1 MKAMKSITI
10 AASAM
15 MLSTLVLGS
24 LVNDSASAAKKNSV
38 KIDAIYQVQKKISG
52 KAAKGAKVQII
63 NAKTG
68 KVVKTVKVKNN
79 GKFSAKL
86 SKKQLKLKTKYKISV
101 TKKGYKKVVKNATV
115 KYLNKATTKN
125 NPIYSGEK
133 KVAGVALDI
142 NGKAIKGAKIQVK
155 VAGKTVTTKT
165 NNKGQFSVKHSN
177 VAGTRKVSIK
187 AVKKNFQAP
196 TRSVHTQSFSV
207 SHFGATAG
215 QNSLKVNVPKKGTAT
230 LYNGSEKLA
239 TSTKSGVQTLK
250 WTQDLPAG
258 TKLTLK
264 VTSTAKYH
272 TGSKYSI
279 TKNLTI
285 QKGAFIGQPHYS
297 KAIMNEGAA
306 EQGVEGTIA
315 KGTKVGYY
323 VDGKQVHTQTVGANG
338 HFSFWTSGLKEGQ
351 ILKLIFTDPMTKG
364 TRTASFTVTAK
375 EATPD
380 VAKKQYLVK
389 KFVANPAGI
398 DIILADET
406 KAKAEPI
413 HLALGDE
420 INVEFGNNQFVQY
433 TDPETKEVFEGQ
445 IGSPANDLS
454 DVDPIVAEG
463 TLLFG
468 SDAKDESVASRSI
481 TTTIEN
487 EDGQLTNIKNAF
499 GQVLFITDDG
509 KQVYVNVDAAH
520 AAASPFVMVVDEDEA
535 PAVSRAAV
543 ASNNVSILSNISI
556 ADMMTSVS
564 NLADAMTP
572 TITVDGNN
580 INVDVA
586 TPATLNAAKD
596 KAIAMSGILGKLAA
610 ATAGKTVASTKVV
623 ETIESGQGIVK
634 DTANSG
640 AITATE
646 GVFADQL
653 VSTVNATND
662 MVAAVETV
670 GFHDNLVETK
680 AVMQAIA
687 DVAGPAI
694 IAANEA
700 TPNTELNVQALL
712 IETVNN
718 VVATVAANSSA
729 DELVALVKS
738 TTAQVVADNLPEEQK
753 EAGTGAADNSVANNT
768 DATTALDGVKVAAVA
783 VAETATQANVVAGAS
798 TTVVSEVVET
808 AKPKVTISSHFHN
821 SDIAKAVAAANGQE
835 VTAEWDNAFA
845 TVSSLDLS
853 AVNWS
858 HHSNIVKDFATL
870 DLNNA
875 NISFAGADWTG
886 LSVGQVAS
894 AMAALDYASGKMS
907 NVDLSGVKINT
918 AQIKEMMKTTINLGA
933 VNANVTGMK
942 IFNSK
947 NEEVKGATRTA
958 YIQQAI
964 TGLGITGTVTGK

>member
-1 MKAMKSITI
+1 MKSITI

-133 KVAGVALDI
+133 KVAGVARDI

-155 VAGKTVTTKT
+155 VAGKTITTKT
-165 NNKGQFSVKHSN
+165 NNKGQFSVKHSS
-177 VAGTRKVSIK
+177 VAGTRKVSIT
-187 AVKKNFQAP
+187 AVKKNYQAP
-196 TRSVHTQSFSV
+196 KRSVHTQSFSV

-215 QNSLKVNVPKKGTAT
+215 QNSLKINVPKKGTAT
-230 LYNGSEKLA
+230 LYNGNQKLA

-285 QKGAFIGQPHYS
+285 QKGIFVGQPHYS

-315 KGTKVGYY
+315 KGTKIGYF

-389 KFVANPAGI
+389 KFVSNPAGL

-413 HLALGDE
+413 HLDLGDE

-433 TDPETKEVFEGQ
+433 TDPKTNEVFEGQ

-468 SDAKDESVASRSI
+468 SDAKDESVDSRSI
-481 TTTIEN
+481 TMTIEN

-499 GQVLFITDDG
+499 DQVLFITDEG

-520 AAASPFVMVVDEDEA
+520 AAASPFVMVVDEA
-535 PAVSRAAV
+535 PTVARAAV
-543 ASNNVSILSNISI
+543 TSNNVSILSNISI

-572 TITVDGNN
+572 TITVNGNN
-580 INVDVA
+580 INVTAA

-596 KAIAMSGILGKLAA
+596 KAVAMSGILEKLAT
-610 ATAGKTVASTKVV
+610 ATSGKTVASTKVV
-623 ETIESGQGIVK
+623 DTIESGQGIVK

-640 AITATE
+640 TIVAE
-646 GVFADQL
+646 SGVFATQL
-653 VSTVNATND
+653 AATVEATNT
-662 MVAAVETV
+662 MVATVETV

-694 IAANEA
+694 IAANGA
-700 TPNTELNVQALL
+700 TDTALDVQALL
-712 IETVNN
+712 IQTVNN
-718 VVATVAANSSA
+718 VVETVAANGSA
-729 DELVALVKS
+729 ADLVELVKAA
-738 TTAQVVADNLPEEQK
+738 TTQVVAGNLPVEEQT
-753 EAGTGAADNSVANNT
+753 AGTGAADNSVANNN
-768 DATTALDGVKVAAVA
+768 AGTTALNAGDVKAAAVA
-783 VAETATQANVVAGAS
+783 VAETAAQANVAAGAS
-798 TTVVSEVVET
+798 TAVVSEVVET
-808 AKPKVTISSHFHN
+808 ATPKVTISSHFHN
-821 SDIAKAVAAANGQE
+821 SDIAKAVATANGQE
-835 VTAEWDNAFA
+835 VTAEWNDAFA
-845 TVSSLDLS
+845 TVSNLDLS

-858 HHSNIVKDFATL
+858 HHQNLVRDFATL
-870 DLNNA
+870 NLDNA

-886 LSVGQVAS
+886 LSVGQVTS
-894 AMAALDYASGKMS
+894 AMAALDYAKGNMS

-918 AQIKEMMKTTINLGA
+918 AQIKEMMKTSINLGA

>member
-1 MKAMKSITI
+1 MKSITI

-165 NNKGQFSVKHSN
+165 NNKGQFSVKHSS

-187 AVKKNFQAP
+187 AVKKNYQAP
-196 TRSVHTQSFSV
+196 KRSVHTQSFSV

-230 LYNGSEKLA
+230 LYNGNQKLA

-285 QKGAFIGQPHYS
+285 QKGVFIGQPHYS

-306 EQGVEGTIA
+306 QQGVEGTIA
-315 KGTKVGYY
+315 KGTKIGYF

-389 KFVANPAGI
+389 KFVANPAGL
-398 DIILADET
+398 DIVLADET
-406 KAKAEPI
+406 KAKAEPV
-413 HLALGDE
+413 HLKLGDE

-433 TDPETKEVFEGQ
+433 TDPKTNEVYEGQ

-468 SDAKDESVASRSI
+468 SDAKDESVDARSI

-520 AAASPFVMVVDEDEA
+520 AAASPFVMVVDEA
-535 PAVSRAAV
+535 PIVARAAV

-564 NLADAMTP
+564 NLANAMTP
-572 TITVDGNN
+572 TITVAGDT
-580 INVDVA
+580 ITVDAVSS
-586 TPATLNAAKD
+586 TDLGKAKD
-596 KAIAMSGILGKLAA
+596 KAVAMSGILDKLAT

-623 ETIESGQGIVK
+623 ETIEKGQGIVK

-640 AITATE
+640 TITAAE
-646 GVFADQL
+646 GVFSEQL
-653 VSTVNATND
+653 EATVAATNT
-662 MVAAVETV
+662 MVATVETV

-694 IAANEA
+694 IAANIV
-700 TPNTELNVQALL
+700 TDTDLDVQALL

-718 VVATVAANSSA
+718 VVATVSANNSTA
-729 DELVALVKS
+729 NELVDLVK
-738 TTAQVVADNLPEEQK
+738 TATAQVVEANLPDEEK
-753 EAGTGAADNSVANNT
+753 VAGTGAADNSVTNNT
-768 DATTALDGVKVAAVA
+768 DATTALDGVKAAAVA
-783 VAETATQANVVAGAS
+783 VAETATQANVAAGAS
-798 TTVVSEVVET
+798 TTVVSDVVET

-821 SDIAKAVAAANGQE
+821 SDIAKAVAAANGKE
-835 VTAEWDNAFA
+835 ITAEWDDAFA
-845 TVSSLDLS
+845 TVSNLDLS

-858 HHSNIVKDFATL
+858 HHQNIVRDFATL

-894 AMAALDYASGKMS
+894 AMAALDYAKGKMS

-918 AQIKEMMKTTINLGA
+918 AQIKEMMKTSINLGA